1 MVRNII
7 LRKDID
13 NRYIEGYFVTEFVA
27 EEKYKRKKKTIIE
40 KVKGDKLYRKVD
52 YLDKLIENQLIADEF
67 IKSLDD
73 YKIIK
78 DEITEYGKTGFRII
92 DNITGKVIYNYNYE
106 K

>member
-13 NRYIEGYFVTEFVA
+13 NRYIEGYFVT

-52 YLDKLIENQLIADEF
+52 YLDKDLIENQLIADEF
-67 IKSLDD
+67 IKSLPDD

-78 DEITEYGKTGFRII
+78 DEIIEYGKTGFRII